1 MVAQAGGGES
11 GTSPSMSP
19 IIFMFIALAVLF
31 YVVIVRPQRT
41 EQKKRESML
50 DAVAKGDHVVTSGGI
65 HGTVEAV
72 DLSKGIISVNIAPKT
87 TIRVNKT
94 ALSSV
99 TPKGKAGQ
107 SKETGK
113 KEEAKT

>member
-11 GTSPSMSP
+11 GSAPSMSP
-19 IIFMFIALAVLF
+19 IIFMFIALAILF

-41 EQKKRESML
+41 EQKKREAML
-50 DAVAKGDHVVTSGGI
+50 DAVAKGDHIVTAGGI

-87 TIRVNKT
+87 TIRINKT

-107 SKETGK
+107 PKEAGK

>member
-1 MVAQAGGGES
+1 MVAQAGADDS
-11 GTSPSMSP
+11 GSQPSISP
-19 IIFMFIALAVLF
+19 IIFMFVALAILF

-50 DAVAKGDHVVTSGGI
+50 EAVAKGDHIVTAGGI

-87 TIRVNKT
+87 TIRINKT
-94 ALSSV
+94 ALTSV

-107 SKETGK
+107 SKEAGK